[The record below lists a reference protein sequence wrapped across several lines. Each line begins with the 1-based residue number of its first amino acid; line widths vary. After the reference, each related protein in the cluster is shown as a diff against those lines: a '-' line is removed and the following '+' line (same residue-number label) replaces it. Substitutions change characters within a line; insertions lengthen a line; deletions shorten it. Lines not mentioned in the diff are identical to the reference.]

1 MATIEEENAALEAR
15 ITQLESSLGSAQ
27 PAAMATEPGGYGLK
41 QLAFDV
47 PVGITRGSA
56 GLIDLLAY
64 LPTKGLQYAGVP
76 METWPASK
84 LVDALIE
91 SDQGLPG
98 RGVAEILGVEP
109 KTKVQE
115 AVDFMT
121 PGPGGK
127 GKLGAQ
133 LLKEAGLGLTAYTGK
148 EVAEGIAP
156 ESPYA
161 GIAGAILA
169 PLSVQGLTASARN
182 LASALV
188 PTAKVITGNEEALR
202 AAAQAEILQ
211 RVGEEG
217 TERLRIASMLP
228 QLQTGTGG
236 LPLTAAEIA
245 QTPGGAQLQQS
256 LLSTPEGAQTLLP
269 AIQARKAEIGA
280 ELESLGITPQQ
291 GEMAIALRD
300 AAETAAQQKQAQE
313 AGLLQGLGFG
323 AAEQAATPFER
334 GESLRQSLMLRKED
348 VEDIASAAWRKVPG
362 KTKIDAST
370 PFAETMREYADFG
383 ELAKADTSAK
393 AQRVMNKVYDL
404 AQNKNSIVSVD
415 ELQDLRSAAG
425 RAMAEASGVN
435 PREADL
441 MSMLRENI
449 DNAGLSYAYDPTVG
463 ARGGLPGTA
472 ATKPDL
478 EALTKLSEAIGATRA
493 AKETFSQGA
502 IGNITAIRQF
512 KPKLQ
517 ASKVIKKATE
527 TPENIAEVS
536 KKVGFESGEMTE
548 IRMQLLSDLTS
559 AKNPTEYLGK
569 EKSKFKAAFG
579 DQYTDVENFAQ
590 KRGQKAPLEEFARV
604 SDSAIPNKIF
614 ADQQAAARFAKEFAD
629 SPLLP
634 MARAKFIS
642 ERLTKR
648 GDAIENLSEN
658 KKIAEKLF
666 QGDLPQLQKVL
677 SDLEVSK
684 SPARLERELA
694 SGNSITN
701 VRQTSLGAL
710 FSARAAIKTMEKGGS
725 VIGTAIG
732 GLAGGVPG
740 TIMGLIAGNIVSK
753 IGATRRGQMDR
764 FASEM
769 MADPRLLKFAE
780 APPTKENINA
790 LFDVGTR
797 LGFFGGKAAI
807 PETEAKAE
815 MSPIEAENMQLE
827 ERIKAI
833 ESSLNETP
841 TLKQESVKIG
851 KQDVSIP
858 EGEGYAPPDLV
869 KAVMQI
875 ESTNNPK
882 AVSGKGAAGLMQLMP
897 GTAKDLGVEDRFDP
911 EQNVEGGS
919 RYLAQQ
925 LKEFGQPELALAAYN
940 WGPRNIENA
949 VAKLRAEKKNVTWEN
964 VLSVVKVPRE
974 TREYVNKV
982 MSLV

>member
-115 AVDFMT
+115 AVEFMT

-133 LLKEAGLGLTAYTGK
+133 LLKEAALGLTAYTGK

-269 AIQARKAEIGA
+269 AIQARRAEIGA

-463 ARGGLPGTA
+463 ARSGLPGTA

-559 AKNPTEYLGK
+559 AKNSTEYLGK

-604 SDSAIPNKIF
+604 TDSAIPNKIF
-614 ADQQAAARFAKEFAD
+614 ADQQVAARFAKEFAD

-648 GDAIENLSEN
+648 GDAIENLSKN

-677 SDLEVSK
+677 ADLEVSK

-694 SGNSITN
+694 SGNSITS

-710 FSARAAIKTMEKGGS
+710 FSARAIFK
-725 VIGTAIG
+725 
-732 GLAGGVPG
+732 PG
-740 TIMGLIAGNIVSK
+740 TVVGAIADNIVSK
-753 IGATRRGQMDR
+753 IRATRRSQINR

-841 TLKQESVKIG
+841 TPKQESVKIG

-858 EGEGYAPPDLV
+858 QGEGYAPPDLV

-882 AVSGKGAAGLMQLMP
+882 AVSGKDAAGLMQLMP

>member
-27 PAAMATEPGGYGLK
+27 PAAMATEPGGYGWK
-41 QLAFDV
+41 QGVFDV
-47 PVGITRGSA
+47 GVGVTRGAA
-56 GLIDLLAY
+56 GLADLLAY

-76 METWPASK
+76 TETWGASK

-98 RGVAEILGVEP
+98 RGVAEILGLEP

-115 AVDFMT
+115 AVEFMT

-127 GKLGAQ
+127 GRLGAQ
-133 LLKEAGLGLTAYTGK
+133 LFKEAALGLTAYTGK

-169 PLSVQGLTASARN
+169 PATLQAGVAGARGLAAA
-182 LASALV
+182 LA

-280 ELESLGITPQQ
+280 ELESFGITPQQ
-291 GEMAIALRD
+291 GEMAISLRD
-300 AAETAAQQKQAQE
+300 AAETAAKQKAAQDE
-313 AGLLQGLGFG
+313 TLASALGISLTAEGLTKGERGKTLQAGLL
-323 AAEQAATPFER
+323 ARE
-334 GESLRQSLMLRKED
+334 ED
-348 VEDIASAAWRKVPG
+348 AYAPVKDIWSKVNK
-362 KTKIDAST
+362 KTKMDVAPQLVDAIKQFREFGPLTRKRISSVAKDAIST
-370 PFAETMREYADFG
+370 
-383 ELAKADTSAK
+383 
-393 AQRVMNKVYDL
+393 
-404 AQNKNSIVSVD
+404 AQNIVYREDGLISVNQY
-415 ELQDLRSAAG
+415 QDLRAAANAALKGADKTTDAAEISLMRKLKNSLDSIDESAIITKGAG
-425 RAMAEASGVN
+425 EELGNLVDAIKATKN
-435 PREADL
+435 FKQT
-441 MSMLRENI
+441 
-449 DNAGLSYAYDPTVG
+449 YAQG
-463 ARGGLPGTA
+463 FIGEILGKRGGELKVKA
-472 ATKPDL
+472 SQSIDR
-478 EALTKLSEAIGATRA
+478 ALKAPENVQEIFGKFGKQSDEAIIIRNELLARL
-493 AKETFSQGA
+493 SQ
-502 IGNITAIRQF
+502 
-512 KPKLQ
+512 
-517 ASKVIKKATE
+517 
-527 TPENIAEVS
+527 
-536 KKVGFESGEMTE
+536 
-548 IRMQLLSDLTS
+548 

-569 EKSKFKAAFG
+569 NKDLFRSAFA
-579 DQYTDVENFAQ
+579 DDYAKVVTFAQ
-590 KRGQKAPLEEFARV
+590 KKGEGAPLEEFARV

-614 ADQQAAARFAKEFAD
+614 ADQQVAARFAKEFAD

-648 GDAIENLSEN
+648 GDAIENLSKN

-677 SDLEVSK
+677 ADLEVSK

-694 SGNSITN
+694 SGNSITS

-710 FSARAAIKTMEKGGS
+710 FSARAAIKTMEQGGS
-725 VIGTAIG
+725 VIGTAIGGLAGGVLG

-841 TLKQESVKIG
+841 TPKQESVKVG

-869 KAVMQI
+869 KAVMQV
-875 ESTNNPK
+875 ESAGKPK
-882 AVSGKGAAGLMQLMP
+882 AVSSKGAAGLMQLMP

-949 VAKLRAEKKNVTWEN
+949 VAKLRAEKKDVTWEN

>member
-15 ITQLESSLGSAQ
+15 IAQLETSLGAAEA
-27 PAAMATEPGGYGLK
+27 PALATEPSGYGLK

-47 PVGITRGSA
+47 PVGITRGAA
-56 GLIDLLAY
+56 GLVDLLAY

-115 AVDFMT
+115 AVEFMT

-133 LLKEAGLGLTAYTGK
+133 LLREAALGLTAYTGK

-161 GIAGAILA
+161 GILGAVLAPAGVQTGIAGARRLA
-169 PLSVQGLTASARN
+169 AA
-182 LASALV
+182 LA

-217 TERLRIASMLP
+217 TERLRVASMLP
-228 QLQTGTGG
+228 SLQTGTGG

-256 LLSTPEGAQTLLP
+256 LLSTPEGAQILLP

-280 ELESLGITPQQ
+280 GLENLGITPQQ
-291 GEMAIALRD
+291 GEMAIALRG
-300 AAETAAQQKQAQE
+300 AAETAVQQKQAQE

-323 AAEQAATPFER
+323 ATEQAATPFER

-362 KTKIDAST
+362 KTEIDAST

-404 AQNKNSIVSVD
+404 AQNKNGIVTVD
-415 ELQDLRSAAG
+415 DIQDLRSAAG

-435 PREADL
+435 PRETKL

-502 IGNITAIRQF
+502 IGDITAIRQF

-527 TPENIAEVS
+527 TPENIMEVS
-536 KKVGFESGEMTE
+536 KKVGFESPEMTE
-548 IRMQLLSDLTS
+548 IRMQLLSDLSS
-559 AKNPTEYLGK
+559 AKNPTEYIGK

-579 DQYTDVENFAQ
+579 DEYANVENFAQ

-648 GDAIENLSEN
+648 GDAIENLGNN

-666 QGDLPQLQKVL
+666 QADLPQLQKVL
-677 SDLEVSK
+677 ADLEVSK

-710 FSARAAIKTMEKGGS
+710 FGARTILKAMEKGQLTGAVVGS
-725 VIGTAIG
+725 V
-732 GLAGGVPG
+732 PG
-740 TIMGLIAGNIVSK
+740 WLVGQYAERIAQKRTSTLNAFQAK
-753 IGATRRGQMDR
+753 
-764 FASEM
+764 M
-769 MADPRLLKFAE
+769 MADPRLLRFAE
-780 APPTKENINA
+780 APPTKENLTTLI
-790 LFDVGTR
+790 DVGTR

-815 MSPIEAENMQLE
+815 MSPIEAENKQLE

-833 ESSLNETP
+833 ESSLSEAPTP
-841 TLKQESVKIG
+841 KPESVKIG

-858 EGEGYAPPDLV
+858 QGEGYAPPDLV

-875 ESTNNPK
+875 ESAGKPK
-882 AVSGKGAAGLMQLMP
+882 AVSSKGAAGLMQLMP

>member
-15 ITQLESSLGSAQ
+15 ITQLEASLGAAEA
-27 PAAMATEPGGYGLK
+27 PALATEPSGYGWK
-41 QLAFDV
+41 QGVFDV
-47 PVGITRGSA
+47 GVGVTRGVA
-56 GLIDLLAY
+56 GLADLLAY

-76 METWPASK
+76 TETWGASK

-98 RGVAEILGVEP
+98 RGVAEILGLEP

-115 AVDFMT
+115 AVEFMT

-127 GKLGAQ
+127 GRLGAQ
-133 LLKEAGLGLTAYTGK
+133 LAREAALGLTAYTGK

-169 PLSVQGLTASARN
+169 PLSVQGLTYGAGR

-280 ELESLGITPQQ
+280 ELESLGITSQQ

-334 GESLRQSLMLRKED
+334 GKSLQQSLMLRKED
-348 VEDIASAAWRKVPG
+348 VEDIASAAWEKVPG

-370 PFAETMREYADFG
+370 PFAGTMREYANFG

-404 AQNKNSIVSVD
+404 AQNKNGIVSVD

-435 PREADL
+435 PREAKL

-502 IGNITAIRQF
+502 IGDITAIRQF

-527 TPENIAEVS
+527 TPENIMEVS

-569 EKSKFKAAFG
+569 EKSKFKVAFG

-604 SDSAIPNKIF
+604 TDSAIPNKIF
-614 ADQQAAARFAKEFAD
+614 ADQQVAARFAKEFAN

-648 GDAIENLSEN
+648 GDAIENLSKN

-666 QGDLPQLQKVL
+666 QSDLPQLQKVL
-677 SDLEVSK
+677 ADLEVSK

-694 SGNSITN
+694 SGNSITS

-710 FSARAAIKTMEKGGS
+710 FSARAILK
-725 VIGTAIG
+725 
-732 GLAGGVPG
+732 PG
-740 TIMGLIAGNIVSK
+740 TVVGAIADNIVSK
-753 IGATRRGQMDR
+753 IRATRRSQINR

-833 ESSLNETP
+833 ESSLSEAPTP
-841 TLKQESVKIG
+841 KQESVKIG

-869 KAVMQI
+869 KAVMQV
-875 ESTNNPK
+875 ESAGKPK
-882 AVSGKGAAGLMQLMP
+882 AVSSKGAAGLMQLMP
-897 GTAKDLGVEDRFDP
+897 ATAKDLGVEDRFDP

-949 VAKLRAEKKNVTWEN
+949 VAKLRAEKKDVTWEN

>member
-15 ITQLESSLGSAQ
+15 ITQLETSLGAAEA
-27 PAAMATEPGGYGLK
+27 PALATEPSGYGWK
-41 QLAFDV
+41 QGVFDV
-47 PVGITRGSA
+47 GVGVTRGVA
-56 GLIDLLAY
+56 GLADLLAY

-76 METWPASK
+76 TETWGASQ
-84 LVDALIE
+84 LVNALIE

-98 RGVAEILGVEP
+98 RGVAEILGLEP
-109 KTKVQE
+109 RTKVQE
-115 AVDFMT
+115 AVEFMT

-133 LLKEAGLGLTAYTGK
+133 LAREAALGLTAYTGK

-169 PLSVQGLTASARN
+169 PLSVQGLTYGAGR

-217 TERLRIASMLP
+217 TERLRVASMLP

-291 GEMAIALRD
+291 GEMTISLRD
-300 AAETAAQQKQAQE
+300 AAETAAKQKAAQDE
-313 AGLLQGLGFG
+313 TLASALGISLTAEGLTKGERSKTLQAGLL
-323 AAEQAATPFER
+323 ARE
-334 GESLRQSLMLRKED
+334 ED
-348 VEDIASAAWRKVPG
+348 AYAPVKDIWSKVNK
-362 KTKIDAST
+362 KTKMDVAPQLVDAIEQFREFGPLTRKRISSVAKDAIST
-370 PFAETMREYADFG
+370 ARDIVYREDG
-383 ELAKADTSAK
+383 L
-393 AQRVMNKVYDL
+393 
-404 AQNKNSIVSVD
+404 ISVNQY
-415 ELQDLRSAAG
+415 QDLRAAANAALKGADKTTDAAEISLMRELKNSLDSIDESAIITKG
-425 RAMAEASGVN
+425 SGEELGNLVDAIKATKN
-435 PREADL
+435 FKQT
-441 MSMLRENI
+441 
-449 DNAGLSYAYDPTVG
+449 YAQG
-463 ARGGLPGTA
+463 FIGEILGKRGGELKVKA
-472 ATKPDL
+472 SQSIDR
-478 EALTKLSEAIGATRA
+478 ALKAPENVQEIFGKFGKQSDEAIIIRNELLARL
-493 AKETFSQGA
+493 SQ
-502 IGNITAIRQF
+502 
-512 KPKLQ
+512 
-517 ASKVIKKATE
+517 
-527 TPENIAEVS
+527 
-536 KKVGFESGEMTE
+536 
-548 IRMQLLSDLTS
+548 

-569 EKSKFKAAFG
+569 NKDLFRSAFA
-579 DQYTDVENFAQ
+579 DDYAKVVTFAQ
-590 KRGQKAPLEEFARV
+590 KKGEGAPLEEFARV
-604 SDSAIPNKIF
+604 TDSAIPNKIF
-614 ADQQAAARFAKEFAD
+614 ADQQVAARFAKEFAD

-648 GDAIENLSEN
+648 GDAIENLSKN

-666 QGDLPQLQKVL
+666 QSDLPQLQKVL
-677 SDLEVSK
+677 ADLEVSK

-694 SGNSITN
+694 SGNSITS

-710 FSARAAIKTMEKGGS
+710 FSARAILK
-725 VIGTAIG
+725 
-732 GLAGGVPG
+732 PG
-740 TIMGLIAGNIVSK
+740 TVVGAIADNIVSK
-753 IGATRRGQMDR
+753 IRATRRSQINR

-833 ESSLNETP
+833 ESSLSEAPTP
-841 TLKQESVKIG
+841 KQESVKIG

-858 EGEGYAPPDLV
+858 EGKGYAPPDLV
-869 KAVMQI
+869 KAVMQV
-875 ESTNNPK
+875 ESAGKPK
-882 AVSGKGAAGLMQLMP
+882 AVSSKGAAGLMQLMP
-897 GTAKDLGVEDRFDP
+897 ATAKDLGVEDRFDP

-982 MSLV
+982 MSLVQER

>member
-15 ITQLESSLGSAQ
+15 ITQLETSLGAAEA
-27 PAAMATEPGGYGLK
+27 PALATEPSGYGWK
-41 QLAFDV
+41 QGVFDV
-47 PVGITRGSA
+47 GVGVTRGVA
-56 GLIDLLAY
+56 GLADLLAY

-76 METWPASK
+76 TETWGASQ
-84 LVDALIE
+84 LVNALIE

-98 RGVAEILGVEP
+98 RGVAEILGLEP
-109 KTKVQE
+109 RTKVQE
-115 AVDFMT
+115 AVEFMT

-133 LLKEAGLGLTAYTGK
+133 LAREAALGLTAYTGK

-169 PLSVQGLTASARN
+169 PLSVQGLTYGAGR

-217 TERLRIASMLP
+217 TERLRVASMLP

-291 GEMAIALRD
+291 GEMTISLRD
-300 AAETAAQQKQAQE
+300 AAETAAKQKAAQDE
-313 AGLLQGLGFG
+313 TLASALGISLTAEGLTKGERSKTLQAGLL
-323 AAEQAATPFER
+323 ARE
-334 GESLRQSLMLRKED
+334 ED
-348 VEDIASAAWRKVPG
+348 AYAPVKDIWSKVNK
-362 KTKIDAST
+362 KTKMDVAPQLVDAIEQFREFGPLTRKRISSVAKDAIST
-370 PFAETMREYADFG
+370 ARDIVYREDG
-383 ELAKADTSAK
+383 L
-393 AQRVMNKVYDL
+393 
-404 AQNKNSIVSVD
+404 ISVNQY
-415 ELQDLRSAAG
+415 QDLRAAANAALKGADKTTDAAEISLMRELKNSLDSIDESAIITKG
-425 RAMAEASGVN
+425 SGEELGNLVDAIKATKN
-435 PREADL
+435 FKQT
-441 MSMLRENI
+441 
-449 DNAGLSYAYDPTVG
+449 YAQG
-463 ARGGLPGTA
+463 FIGEILGKRGGELKVKA
-472 ATKPDL
+472 SQSIDR
-478 EALTKLSEAIGATRA
+478 ALKAPENVQEIFGKFGKQSDEAIIIRNELLARL
-493 AKETFSQGA
+493 SQ
-502 IGNITAIRQF
+502 
-512 KPKLQ
+512 
-517 ASKVIKKATE
+517 
-527 TPENIAEVS
+527 
-536 KKVGFESGEMTE
+536 
-548 IRMQLLSDLTS
+548 

-569 EKSKFKAAFG
+569 NKDLFRSAFA
-579 DQYTDVENFAQ
+579 DDYAKVVTFAQ
-590 KRGQKAPLEEFARV
+590 KKGEGAPLEEFARV
-604 SDSAIPNKIF
+604 TDSAIPNKIF
-614 ADQQAAARFAKEFAD
+614 ADQQVAARFAKEFAD

-648 GDAIENLSEN
+648 GDAIENLSKN

-666 QGDLPQLQKVL
+666 QSDLPQLQKVL
-677 SDLEVSK
+677 ADLEVSK

-694 SGNSITN
+694 SGNSITS

-710 FSARAAIKTMEKGGS
+710 FSARAILK
-725 VIGTAIG
+725 
-732 GLAGGVPG
+732 PG
-740 TIMGLIAGNIVSK
+740 TVVGAIADNIVSK
-753 IGATRRGQMDR
+753 IRATRRSQINR

-833 ESSLNETP
+833 ESSLSEAPTP
-841 TLKQESVKIG
+841 KQESVKIG

-858 EGEGYAPPDLV
+858 EGKGYAPPDLV
-869 KAVMQI
+869 KAVMQV
-875 ESTNNPK
+875 ESAGKPK
-882 AVSGKGAAGLMQLMP
+882 AVSSKGAAGLMQLMP
-897 GTAKDLGVEDRFDP
+897 ATAKDLGVEDRFDP